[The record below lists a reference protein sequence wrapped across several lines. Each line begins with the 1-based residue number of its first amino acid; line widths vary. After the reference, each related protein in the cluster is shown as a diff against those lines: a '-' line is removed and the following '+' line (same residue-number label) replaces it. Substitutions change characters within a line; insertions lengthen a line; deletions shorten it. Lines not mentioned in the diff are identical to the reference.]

1 MGFYDIIKVF
11 FPLVL
16 IVGLLYTILHFV
28 KKSGFSIR
36 SNNSKIYKNLNVKV
50 ISNQMIMPKKFI
62 SIVKIKD
69 KFLVLGVSE
78 NSINMLKEF
87 DDEIEYEEQ
96 VYNEKNSGNN
106 FLSILKRNLG
116 IR

>member
-1 MGFYDIIKVF
+1 MGFYDVVKVF

-16 IVGLLYTILHFV
+16 IVGLLYTVLHFV

-36 SNNSKIYKNLNVKV
+36 SSNSKLYKNLNIKV
-50 ISNQMIMPKKFI
+50 SNQMIMPKKFI

-87 DDEIEYEEQ
+87 DDENEYEEQ
-96 VYNEKNSGNN
+96 VYNEKNSENN
-106 FLSILKRNLG
+106 FLSILKKNLG
-116 IR
+116 FK

>member
-16 IVGLLYTILHFV
+16 IVGLLYAVLYFI
-28 KKSGFSIR
+28 KKTGFSFR
-36 SNNSKIYKNLNVKV
+36 GSNLKISKSFNVKI
-50 ISNQMIMPKKFI
+50 ISTQMILPKKFI

-69 KFLVLGVSE
+69 KFLVLGLSE

-87 DDEIEYEEQ
+87 DDEFEYEDPA
-96 VYNEKNSGNN
+96 YNEAGGRNN
-106 FLSILKRNLG
+106 FLSILKKNLG

>member
-1 MGFYDIIKVF
+1 MGFYDVIKVF

-16 IVGLLYTILHFV
+16 IVGLLYTVLHFV

-36 SNNSKIYKNLNVKV
+36 GSNSKLYKNLNVKV

-87 DDEIEYEEQ
+87 DDENEYDEQ
-96 VYNEKNSGNN
+96 VYSEKNSENN
-106 FLSILKRNLG
+106 FLSILKKNLG

>member
-1 MGFYDIIKVF
+1 MGFYDVIKVF

-16 IVGLLYTILHFV
+16 IVGLLYTVLHFV

-36 SNNSKIYKNLNVKV
+36 SNNSKFYKNLNIKV

-69 KFLVLGVSE
+69 KFLVLGISE
-78 NSINMLKEF
+78 NSINMLKEL
-87 DDEIEYEEQ
+87 DDENEYDEQ
-96 VYNEKNSGNN
+96 VYNEKNSENN
-106 FLSILKRNLG
+106 FLSILKKNLG
-116 IR
+116 FK

>member
-1 MGFYDIIKVF
+1 MGFYDVIKVF
-11 FPLVL
+11 FPLLL
-16 IVGLLYTILHFV
+16 IVGLLYTVLHFV

-36 SNNSKIYKNLNVKV
+36 NNSSKIYKNLNIKV
-50 ISNQMIMPKKFI
+50 VSNQMIMPKKFI

-87 DDEIEYEEQ
+87 DDEIEYEEH
-96 VYNEKNSGNN
+96 VNNEKGSENN
-106 FLSILKRNLG
+106 FLSILKRT
-116 IR
+116 

>member
-1 MGFYDIIKVF
+1 MGFYDIVKVF

-16 IVGLLYTILHFV
+16 IVGLLYTVLHFV
-28 KKSGFSIR
+28 KKSGFSLR
-36 SNNSKIYKNLNVKV
+36 SSNSKLYKNLNVKV

-87 DDEIEYEEQ
+87 DDENEYEEH
-96 VYNEKNSGNN
+96 VYTEKNSENN
-106 FLSILKRNLG
+106 FLSILKKNLG
-116 IR
+116 FK

>member
-1 MGFYDIIKVF
+1 MGFFDILKVF
-11 FPLVL
+11 FPLIL
-16 IVGLLYTILHFV
+16 IVGLLYTLLHFV

-36 SNNSKIYKNLNVKV
+36 SGKSKIYKNFNVKV
-50 ISNQMIMPKKFI
+50 VNTQMIMPKKFI

-96 VYNEKNSGNN
+96 TFSERSNENN
-106 FLSILKRNLG
+106 FLALLKKNLG
-116 IR
+116 FK

>member
-1 MGFYDIIKVF
+1 MGFYDIVKVF
-11 FPLVL
+11 FPLIL
-16 IVGLLYTILHFV
+16 IVGLLYIILHFV

-36 SNNSKIYKNLNVKV
+36 STNSKLYKNLSVKV
-50 ISNQMIMPKKFI
+50 ISSQMIMPKKFI

-87 DDEIEYEEQ
+87 DDENEYEEQ
-96 VYNEKNSGNN
+96 VINEKNSENN
-106 FLSILKRNLG
+106 FLSILKKNLG
-116 IR
+116 FK

>member
-1 MGFYDIIKVF
+1 MGFYDVIKVF

-16 IVGLLYTILHFV
+16 IVGLLYTVLHFV

-36 SNNSKIYKNLNVKV
+36 GSNSKLYKNLNVKV
-50 ISNQMIMPKKFI
+50 ISSQMIMPKKFI

-87 DDEIEYEEQ
+87 DDENEYDEP
-96 VYNEKNSGNN
+96 VYNEKNSENN
-106 FLSILKRNLG
+106 FLSILKKNLG

>member
-16 IVGLLYTILHFV
+16 IVGLLYTVLHFV
-28 KKSGFSIR
+28 KRSGFSIR
-36 SNNSKIYKNLNVKV
+36 SNNSKIYKNFNIKV
-50 ISNQMIMPKKFI
+50 ISSQMIMPKKYI

-96 VYNEKNSGNN
+96 VYNEKSSEKN

>member
-1 MGFYDIIKVF
+1 MKVF

-16 IVGLLYTILHFV
+16 IVGLLYTVLHFV

-36 SNNSKIYKNLNVKV
+36 GSNSKLYKNLSVKV
-50 ISNQMIMPKKFI
+50 ISSQMIMPKKFI

-87 DDEIEYEEQ
+87 DDENEYDEP
-96 VYNEKNSGNN
+96 VYNEKNSENN
-106 FLSILKRNLG
+106 FLSILKKNLG